1 MAHRTALPG
10 FSLVEIIVGLTVLLI
25 LAAVALPT
33 LGAAA
38 DQARINATA
47 AQLEAVRNALYDPSS
62 NGHAF
67 LQLVHSNAGRL
78 SELSTPIVANN
89 ESYTTGTDNS
99 CGDDFSNGDVNRW
112 EANGPFV
119 NFRID
124 RASGMATPIG
134 QAADSLTRIPND
146 NDPGVLRINFIN
158 SVDPEDAKRLDATVD
173 GGNGNATGMVQWL
186 TTLVD
191 GMVTMYYYIPIN
203 DEC

>member
-1 MAHRTALPG
+1 MARGGSAPG

-38 DQARINATA
+38 DQARINAAA
-47 AQLEAVRNALYDPSS
+47 AQLQVVRNALFDPSS

-67 LQLVHSNAGRL
+67 YQEVHANAGRL
-78 SELSTPIVANN
+78 SELSTVIVANN
-89 ESYTTGTDNS
+89 ESYVTGADNS
-99 CGDDFSNGDVNRW
+99 CGDDFSNGEVNRW
-112 EANGPFV
+112 ISNGPFV
-119 NFRID
+119 NFGID
-124 RASGMATPIG
+124 RIAGMATPIG

-158 SVDPEDAKRLDATVD
+158 SVDIEDAKRLDTTID
-173 GGNGNATGMVQWL
+173 GGNGNAAGIVQWL
-186 TTLVD
+186 SVPVD
-191 GMVTMYYYIPIN
+191 GMVTMYYFIPIN